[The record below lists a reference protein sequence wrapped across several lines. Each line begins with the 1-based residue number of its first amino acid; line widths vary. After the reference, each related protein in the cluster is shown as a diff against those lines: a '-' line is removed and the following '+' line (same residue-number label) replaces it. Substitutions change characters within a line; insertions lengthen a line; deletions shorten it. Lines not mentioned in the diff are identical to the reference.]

1 MSEPCVGLLVKIRK
15 CDEII
20 EEIKKNMITMYGTN
34 TTLSSIPKG
43 FTINWFAKFGKHVT
57 VSMYTDEQYGII
69 KLECSKHVFAGSSSE
84 ASEEYIAI
92 RLFDEV
98 RYKVMR
104 NPGESFYTFKFRVSQ
119 DICTVQYIQKILLPL
134 LAF

>member
-1 MSEPCVGLLVKIRK
+1 LQVKISK
-15 CDEII
+15 CDEVI
-20 EEIKKNMITMYGTN
+20 EEIKKNMAMVYGTN

-43 FTINWFAKFGKHVT
+43 FTINWFSKSGKHVT
-57 VSMYTDEQYGII
+57 ISMYTDEKYGIV
-69 KLECSKHVFAGSSSE
+69 KLECSKHVFAGSTSE
-84 ASEEYIAI
+84 VFEESIGI
-92 RLFDEV
+92 RLFDGV

-119 DICTVQYIQKILLPL
+119 DICTVQYIQKILVPL